1 MPTKKSKR
9 GQASKKGTSK
19 QSAHAGGSKASASR
33 KAGAAR
39 KAVKGAAKKLTAPA
53 PKLMSMATDAALD
66 NLNKIEHIVVL
77 VMENRSFD
85 HILGY
90 LTLENGRADVD
101 GLTAGMANSL
111 NGKKFPVH
119 SLTKTALNQGQDPC
133 HDGVC
138 VDEQLANGSSGFVSN
153 YHKTHANDPEVD
165 LVMGY
170 YSGSVLKVY
179 DHLARHFL
187 ICDRWFCSVPGA
199 TWPNRL
205 YAVAGRAAGSRD
217 NKQPPLPPLYSL
229 PSFVRHLDDRK
240 VKWRWYAHD
249 IASLRAVDAQFRTP
263 LSFVRKNFAFF
274 DQRSTFGGNSF
285 LEDAQQGK
293 LAPISWIDPNF
304 VDLSFIGPSGSNDDH
319 PPSDVRDGQE
329 LVLKIYN
336 ALINSP
342 HWSKTLLVIT
352 YDEHG
357 GFFDHVA
364 PPAAADDNSAF
375 QRYGARVPTFIVS
388 PWVDAGQVSH
398 TVFDHTSIIKTILA
412 RFCRQAGGQVPDMG
426 ARVNSAAHLGG
437 LLTRTTPRPAPPPA
451 ALDHLI
457 AHIAQFKSAVF
468 TMKMAAMAKGVAAR
482 PRQLNELQQG
492 VLKAKEALRKRGL
505 PKGQP

>member
-1 MPTKKSKR
+1 MPTKKSQR
-9 GQASKKGTSK
+9 ATTSKKRVRKKATR
-19 QSAHAGGSKASASR
+19 AGRSKASASR
-33 KAGAAR
+33 T
-39 KAVKGAAKKLTAPA
+39 AVKGTKKLLAAAA
-53 PKLMSMATDAALD
+53 PKLVALAANTALD

-77 VMENRSFD
+77 MLENRSFD
-85 HILGY
+85 HMLGY
-90 LTLENGRADVD
+90 LTLENGRTDVD

-111 NGKKFPVH
+111 GNQSFPVH
-119 SLTKTALNQGQDPC
+119 QLTKPAFNQGQDPC
-133 HDGVC
+133 HSGAC
-138 VDEQLANGSSGFVSN
+138 VDEQLSNNNGGFVSN
-153 YHKTHANDPEVD
+153 YHNAHPNDPAVD
-165 LVMGY
+165 LAMGY
-170 YSGSVLKVY
+170 YSGSMLKVY

-187 ICDRWFCSVPGA
+187 ICDRWFCPVPGS

-205 YAVAGRAAGSRD
+205 YAVAGRAADSRD
-217 NKQPPLPPLYSL
+217 NRQPPLYNLT
-229 PSFVRHLDDRK
+229 SFVRHLDARN

-249 IASLRAVDAQFRTP
+249 IATLRAVDLQFRLP
-263 LSFVRKNFAFF
+263 LSFVRKNVAYF

-285 LEDAQQGK
+285 LEDARAGK
-293 LAPISWIDPNF
+293 LAPVSWIDPNF
-304 VDLSFIGPSGSNDDH
+304 VDLNFIGPSGSNDDH

-329 LVLKIYN
+329 LVLKVYN

-342 HWSKTLLVIT
+342 QWPTTLLIVT

-364 PPAAADDNSAF
+364 PPPANDDSPAF
-375 QRYGARVPTFIVS
+375 GRYGPRVPTFIVS
-388 PWVDAGQVSH
+388 PWVEAGQVSH

-426 ARVNSAAHLGG
+426 ARVNAAEHLGG
-437 LLTRTTPRPAPPPA
+437 LLTRQTPRPAPPPA

-468 TMKMAAMAKGVAAR
+468 TMKMAAQSKDAVAH
-482 PRQLNELQQG
+482 PRELNELQQG
-492 VLKAKEALRKRGL
+492 IQKAKAALRKRGL